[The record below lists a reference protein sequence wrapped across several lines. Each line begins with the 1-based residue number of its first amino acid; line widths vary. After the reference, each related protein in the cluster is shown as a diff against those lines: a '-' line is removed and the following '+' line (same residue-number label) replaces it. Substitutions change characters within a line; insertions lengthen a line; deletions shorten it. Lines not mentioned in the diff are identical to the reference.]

1 MRPFTIITQMIIGF
15 ATAVFDH
22 FFLGGG
28 GGGGGRGEVPESLHD
43 ARVLSFSYGMFYN
56 K

>member
-28 GGGGGRGEVPESLHD
+28 GGGWGRGEVPESLHD